1 MFQNQSTQLKVN
13 NHRALILKLSLGII
27 NYYIFSTHR
36 KLVFGPNT
44 FTAMPKFQLIKWKIR
59 LKIIIQHIKLH

>member
-1 MFQNQSTQLKVN
+1 MFQNQSTQLKIN
-13 NHRALILKLSLGII
+13 NRRALILKLSLGII
-27 NYYIFSTHR
+27 NYYIFSTQR

-44 FTAMPKFQLIKWKIR
+44 FTNMPKFLLLKWKTR